1 MTDGMRRP
9 DDLYSDEIKGF
20 LHSVKWPK
28 GLVVDVSVDEQKP
41 ALYLVLYRD
50 NFETFNG
57 TEKLQIAQLIGE
69 TINAIRKQGCP
80 TYMEVR
86 PGNGKQG

>member
-1 MTDGMRRP
+1 MNDNP
-9 DDLYSDEIKGF
+9 NDLYSDEVKGY
-20 LHSVKWPK
+20 LHSRPWPK
-28 GLVVDVSVDEQKP
+28 HLVVDVSVETDKMH
-41 ALYLVLYRD
+41 LVLYRD

-80 TYMEVR
+80 MYLEVR

>member
-1 MTDGMRRP
+1 MT
-9 DDLYSDEIKGF
+9 DLYSNEIKGF

-28 GLVVDVSVDEQKP
+28 GLVVDVSIDVDKMH
-41 ALYLVLYRD
+41 LVLYRD

-80 TYMEVR
+80 CYLEVR

>member
-1 MTDGMRRP
+1 MTTE
-9 DDLYSDEIKGF
+9 LYTNELKGF

-28 GLVVDVSVDEQKP
+28 GLVVDVATPDNMSVNI
-41 ALYLVLYRD
+41 VLYRD
-50 NFETFNG
+50 NFETFSG

-80 TYMEVR
+80 CYMEVR